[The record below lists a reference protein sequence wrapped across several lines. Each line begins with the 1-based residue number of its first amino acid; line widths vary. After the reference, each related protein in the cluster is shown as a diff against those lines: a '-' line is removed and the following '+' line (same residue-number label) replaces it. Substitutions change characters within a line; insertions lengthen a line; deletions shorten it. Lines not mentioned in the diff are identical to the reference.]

1 MHKKWKRFFVEQIIS
16 APVLTPQHPKFPLLS
31 FFSSVN
37 KTSTFSSLLH
47 QTGRRFHLHCWPSP
61 LAFFLLTLTDI
72 LSSINILP
80 LCPFSHWHLIFFL
93 LSTFTF
99 ASTEFLSVCIFFH
112 CRNPYFSHELP
123 SSMPMQASGSG
134 CVVCWMGLGGRE
146 KEREVGRGGE
156 REDTD

>member
-1 MHKKWKRFFVEQIIS
+1 MWSRLYRPLS
-16 APVLTPQHPKFPLLS
+16 WHPTIPNSHYFP
-31 FFSSVN
+31 FSHLWT
-37 KTSTFSSLLH
+37 KH
-47 QTGRRFHLHCWPSP
+47 PRFHPFCTRRVEDSTCTVGPLPS
-61 LAFFLLTLTDI
+61 LSLLTLTDI

-80 LCPFSHWHLIFFL
+80 LCPFSHWHLFFP
-93 LSTFTF
+93 FF
-99 ASTEFLSVCIFFH
+99 PFIHFLFCFYWILVCIFFLG
-112 CRNPYFSHELP
+112 RKPYFSHELP